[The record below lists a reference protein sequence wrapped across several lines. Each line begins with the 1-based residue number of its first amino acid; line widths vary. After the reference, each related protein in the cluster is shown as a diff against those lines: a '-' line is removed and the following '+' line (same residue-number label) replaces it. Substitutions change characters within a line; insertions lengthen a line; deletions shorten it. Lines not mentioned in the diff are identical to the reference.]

1 MSGTDSPLSGAAQ
14 TLLLVAV
21 LGFSLALRSLVVDVP
36 FERDEGQ
43 YAYIA
48 WRWLDGAMPYVD
60 SFDQKPPGV
69 YAIYAAAIALFGRGP
84 GAVHW
89 AVGLYTL
96 GTLAAVFAVGRRLAG
111 PVAGLAAATLLAFL
125 VTDRAFLA
133 NAANTETFLI
143 LPTTLAIL
151 CALRAVD
158 RRSVGWSA
166 ASGAFGALA
175 CLVKQV
181 AAFDLLFAGLIV
193 LLGGADRPSIRR
205 GAALAAGAALPV
217 LCVGVAFAAAG
228 ALDPLLDHVVRHN
241 LGYAGRVAWAEYPAA
256 FLGTFGPSLSA
267 CGPIY
272 ALALAGA
279 LLAPANARAVAL
291 GWFAFAFAGVAVGGY
306 FRHHYFLQAAP
317 AVAVLAGAGAAAV
330 GRLLAG
336 DDTRRPAAAIVA
348 TAALCSV
355 ALGIGLFASR
365 AYFFAASPMARAH
378 LLYGTSPFHEAAL
391 VADHIAARSDPDETV
406 FVLGSE
412 PQIPYLAGRRSA
424 SRYILAYPLFGPY
437 ADAGDRQREALA
449 EVIAARPAFIVV
461 TTDPYSFS
469 GHPGA
474 PTDLPRGITSLL
486 RSDYRLV
493 ARVPARARDRLE
505 APEPGEEDAAWAA
518 SPGFSDPFVWGT
530 LAVFERR
537 NRSPGP

>member
-1 MSGTDSPLSGAAQ
+1 MSGTDSPLSGVTQA
-14 TLLLVAV
+14 LLLAAV
-21 LGFSLALRSLVVDVP
+21 LALSLALRSLVVDVP
-36 FERDEGQ
+36 LERDEGQ

-69 YAIYAAAIALFGRGP
+69 YAMYAASIALLGRSP
-84 GAVHW
+84 VALHW
-89 AVGLYTL
+89 AAAVYTL

-111 PVAGLAAATLLAFL
+111 PVAGLAAASLLAFL
-125 VTDRAFLA
+125 VTDRAFLGS
-133 NAANTETFLI
+133 AANTETFLL

-158 RRSVGWSA
+158 RRSAGWSA

-181 AAFDLLFAGLIV
+181 AAFDLLFAGLVV
-193 LLGGADRPSIRR
+193 LAGGADRPSIRR

-217 LCVGVAFAAAG
+217 LGVGAAFAAAG

-256 FLGTFGPSLSA
+256 FLETFGPSLSA

-279 LLAPANARAVAL
+279 LLAPAHARTVAL
-291 GWFAFAFAGVAVGGY
+291 GWLAFAFAGVAVGGY

-336 DDTRRPAAAIVA
+336 GDSRRPAPEVFA
-348 TAALCSV
+348 TAAVCAV
-355 ALGIGLFASR
+355 ALGIGLLASR
-365 AYFFAASPMARAH
+365 TYFFPASPMARAH
-378 LLYGTSPFHEAAL
+378 LLYGASPFHEATL
-391 VADHIAARSDPDETV
+391 VAEHIAARSDPDETV

-437 ADAGDRQREALA
+437 ADAGDRQRDALA

-461 TTDPYSFS
+461 TTDPTSFS
-469 GHPGA
+469 GHAGA
-474 PTDLPRGITSLL
+474 PTDLPRGITALL
-486 RSDYRLV
+486 RRDYRLV
-493 ARVPARARDRLE
+493 ARVPALARDRLE
-505 APEPGEEDAAWAA
+505 APAPGDEEAAWAA
-518 SPGFSDPFVWGT
+518 SPGFADPYVWGT
-530 LAVFERR
+530 LSLFERR
-537 NRSPGP
+537 VRTPGP